1 MESYKEKF
9 KRYFP
14 FIIRWRDKA
23 KEVSLPGFEGVPI
36 YYVIHFFIKE
46 IQRDTI
52 SVRAS
57 SIAFNFFL
65 AIFPAIIFFFTLIPY
80 IPIDGLQENL
90 NQIIKELMPAN
101 AYSLI
106 QDTITGIINRP
117 RSGLLSVGFIAAI
130 YFATNGVAAIMEAF
144 DKILSNFE
152 RRNFLHQRFIALK
165 LTLILS
171 LLLILTLVLIIGGNW
186 IVDEILNYVQ
196 IKSFWA
202 IGFLTGLKWFLI
214 VFLLFNA
221 ISFIYYFG
229 PATKRKWKFISVG
242 STLATVLTLLISLG
256 FSYFINNF
264 GQYNKLYGSIGSIAV
279 FMVWMYL
286 NSFALIIGF
295 ELNASIDFNK
305 YKNLE
310 ESETE
315 EFSETPK
322 QGVSS

>member
-1 MESYKEKF
+1 M
-9 KRYFP
+9 
-14 FIIRWRDKA
+14 
-23 KEVSLPGFEGVPI
+23 SLPGFEGVPI